1 MKQIERIFLMV
12 AAAALLVLV
21 AGLVTDSRAIWRT
34 AAIVGTIALAIG
46 LGAVGS
52 LDTYRFTAWI
62 VAAVTAAILAPALF
76 RPFEPGS
83 PSYKLLLLLFI
94 QVVMFGMGTQM
105 SLRDFAGVIRAP
117 WPVAVGVFCQFTIMP
132 LLGFGLAKLFHLPG
146 EIAAGLVLIGACSS
160 GLASNV
166 MVYISGANLA
176 LSITLSAI
184 TTLLAPVITPFWF
197 TYLAGDMLA
206 GTAIQLSFL
215 RMMADIIKIVIVP
228 IGAALIHDYLK
239 TASSSGRRIVLG
251 VAVLGIA
258 GPLWMLAGGWA
269 SYVATQSPNTQ
280 LWMALA
286 LWVLGGVAFGVA
298 YHRAASAW
306 PWLDNMMPK
315 LAMFGIVYVTGMT
328 TAEGREHLVDVGVV
342 LVIAAAL
349 HNVLGYALGYWM
361 SRALGMDPQSARTV
375 SFEVGMQNGGMAT
388 GLAAGM
394 GKLGTLGLPAA
405 IFIAW
410 MNISG
415 SLLANFWRRRPLT
428 PSDSLQEPTL
438 EVRAN

>member
-1 MKQIERIFLMV
+1 MKQIERFFLV
-12 AAAALLVLV
+12 AAAIALLVL
-21 AGLVTDSRAIWRT
+21 LVGITFGAPALWRP
-34 AAIVGTIALAIG
+34 AAIGGTFALAIG

-52 LDTYRFTAWI
+52 LNTYRFTAWI

-83 PSYKLLLLLFI
+83 PSYKLLLLLLI

-117 WPVAVGVFCQFTIMP
+117 WPVAVGAFCQFTIMP
-132 LLGFGLAKLFHLPG
+132 LLGYGLATLSQLPG

-166 MVYISGANLA
+166 MVYISGGNLA

-197 TYLAGDMLA
+197 TFLAGDMLA
-206 GTAIQLSFL
+206 GTSIQLSFL

-239 TASSSGRRIVLG
+239 EASASGRRIVLG
-251 VAVLGIA
+251 VAVLGIV
-258 GPLWMLAGGWA
+258 GPLWMLAGGW
-269 SYVATQSPNTQ
+269 SFVAAQGPDFQ
-280 LWMALA
+280 LWTALA
-286 LWVLGGVAFGVA
+286 LWILGGVAYGVA
-298 YHRAASAW
+298 YHYAAVAW
-306 PWLDNMMPK
+306 RWLDRLMPK

-415 SLLANFWRRRPLT
+415 SLLANFWRRRTLKS
-428 PSDSLQEPTL
+428 SDAVEQPASVEQG
-438 EVRAN
+438 

>member
-1 MKQIERIFLMV
+1 MKRVERIFLAV
-12 AAAALLVLV
+12 AALALLVLV
-21 AGLVTDSRAIWRT
+21 VGIASDSRTIWQP
-34 AAIVGTIALAIG
+34 AAIGGTIALAIG
-46 LGAVGS
+46 VGAVKS
-52 LDTYRFTAWI
+52 LGTYRFTAWI

-83 PSYKLLLLLFI
+83 PSYNLLLLLLI

-117 WPVAVGVFCQFTIMP
+117 RPVAIGVLCQFMIMP
-132 LLGFGLAKLFHLPG
+132 LLGYGLAKVFQLPG

-166 MVYISGANLA
+166 MAYISGANLA

-184 TTLLAPVITPFWF
+184 ITMLAPVITPFWF

-206 GTAIQLSFL
+206 GTAVQLSFV

-228 IGAALIHDYLK
+228 IGAALVHDYLK
-239 TASSSGRRIVLG
+239 NASAGGRRIVLG
-251 VAVLGIA
+251 IAVLGFA
-258 GPLWMLAGGWA
+258 GPLWMIAGGW
-269 SYVATQSPNTQ
+269 SSFVAGQSTNFQ
-280 LWMALA
+280 LWTALA
-286 LWVLGGVAFGVA
+286 LWILGGVSFGVT
-298 YHRAASAW
+298 YHHAAAKW
-306 PWLDNMMPK
+306 PWLDRMMPK

-328 TAEGREHLVDVGVV
+328 TAEGREHLVDVGAV

-349 HNVLGYALGYWM
+349 HNVLGFTLGYWM

-415 SLLANFWRRRPLT
+415 SLLANYWRRRPVAESE
-428 PSDSLQEPTL
+428 PDRQPTL
-438 EVRAN
+438 VD

>member
-1 MKQIERIFLMV
+1 MKQIERIFLAV
-12 AAAALLVLV
+12 AAVALLLLV
-21 AGLVTDSRAIWRT
+21 AGVASDSPAVWRP
-34 AAIVGTIALAIG
+34 AAIAGTTALAIG

-52 LDTYRFTAWI
+52 LGTYRFTAWI

-76 RPFEPGS
+76 RPFVPGS
-83 PSYKLLLLLFI
+83 PSYKLLLLLLI

-117 WPVAVGVFCQFTIMP
+117 WPVAVGVLCQFTIMP
-132 LLGFGLAKLFHLPG
+132 LLGYGLAKLFQLPG

-166 MVYISGANLA
+166 MAYISGANLA
-176 LSITLSAI
+176 LSITLSAV
-184 TTLLAPVITPFWF
+184 TTLFAPVVTPFWF

-206 GTAIQLSFL
+206 GTSIQLSFV

-239 TASSSGRRIVLG
+239 NASASGRRIVLG
-251 VAVLGIA
+251 IAVLGIA
-258 GPLWMLAGGWA
+258 GPLWMLSGGG
-269 SYVATQSPNTQ
+269 SSLVAAQSANFQ
-280 LWMALA
+280 LWTALA
-286 LWVLGGVAFGVA
+286 MWILGGVAFGVA
-298 YHRAASAW
+298 YHHAAKAW
-306 PWLDNMMPK
+306 PWLDKLMPTM
-315 LAMFGIVYVTGMT
+315 AMFGIVYVTGMT

-415 SLLANFWRRRPLT
+415 SLLANFWRRRPLAE
-428 PSDSLQEPTL
+428 SESLEPPAML
-438 EVRAN
+438 N

>member
-1 MKQIERIFLMV
+1 MKRIERIFLAV
-12 AAAALLVLV
+12 AAIALFVLV
-21 AGLVTDSRAIWRT
+21 MGVATDSRTVWRP
-34 AAIVGTIALAIG
+34 AAIAGTTALAIG

-52 LDTYRFTAWI
+52 LGTYRFTAWI
-62 VAAVTAAILAPALF
+62 VASVTAAILAPALF

-83 PSYKLLLLLFI
+83 PSYKLLLLLLI
-94 QVVMFGMGTQM
+94 QIVMFGMGTQM

-117 WPVAVGVFCQFTIMP
+117 WPVAVGVLCQFTIMP
-132 LLGFGLAKLFHLPG
+132 LLGYTLAKLFQLPG

-166 MVYISGANLA
+166 MAYISGANLA
-176 LSITLSAI
+176 LSITLSAV
-184 TTLLAPVITPFWF
+184 TTLFAPVITPFWF

-239 TASSSGRRIVLG
+239 NASAGGRRIVLG
-251 VAVLGIA
+251 IAALGIA
-258 GPLWMLAGGWA
+258 GPLCMCSGGW
-269 SYVATQSPNTQ
+269 SSFVAVQSPNFQ
-280 LWMALA
+280 LWTALA
-286 LWVLGGVAFGVA
+286 MWILGGVAFGVA
-298 YHRAASAW
+298 YHRAALSW
-306 PWLDNMMPK
+306 PWLDNVMPK

-349 HNVLGYALGYWM
+349 HNVLGYVLGYWM
-361 SRALGMDPQSARTV
+361 SRALGMDSQSARTV

-415 SLLANFWRRRPLT
+415 SLLANFWRRRPVAE
-428 PSDSLQEPTL
+428 SESQEQPALVT
-438 EVRAN
+438 

>member
-1 MKQIERIFLMV
+1 MKQIERIFLAG
-12 AAAALLVLV
+12 AAVALLLLV
-21 AGLVTDSRAIWRT
+21 VGVASDSPAVWRP
-34 AAIVGTIALAIG
+34 AAIAGTTALAIG

-52 LDTYRFTAWI
+52 LGTYRFTAWI

-83 PSYKLLLLLFI
+83 PSYKLLLLLLI

-105 SLRDFAGVIRAP
+105 SLRNFAGVIRAP
-117 WPVAVGVFCQFTIMP
+117 WPVAVGVLCQFTIMP
-132 LLGFGLAKLFHLPG
+132 LLGYSLAKLFQLPG

-166 MVYISGANLA
+166 MAYISGANLA
-176 LSITLSAI
+176 LSITLSAV
-184 TTLLAPVITPFWF
+184 TTLFAPVITPFWF

-206 GTAIQLSFL
+206 GTSIELSFV

-239 TASSSGRRIVLG
+239 HASTSGRHIVLG
-251 VAVLGIA
+251 IAALGIA
-258 GPLWMLAGGWA
+258 GPLWMLTAGG
-269 SYVATQSPNTQ
+269 SSFVAAQSANFQ
-280 LWMALA
+280 LWTGLA
-286 LWVLGGVAFGVA
+286 MWILGGLAFGVA
-298 YHRAASAW
+298 YHRAAKSW
-306 PWLDNMMPK
+306 PWLDNLMPK

-394 GKLGTLGLPAA
+394 GKLGSLGLPAA

-428 PSDSLQEPTL
+428 TSESLEPPAM
-438 EVRAN
+438 VN